1 MGQKTVLNTIYY
13 SIILIKVVERQK
25 IDLSRLPF
33 IDVSATGFHKQDS
46 LFARINK
53 VLEAKIEAI
62 VAGAVYIVLEGETNM
77 RYVFG

>member
-1 MGQKTVLNTIYY
+1 MDQKPVLNTIYY

-25 IDLSRLPF
+25 IDLSRLPL
-33 IDVSATGFHKQDS
+33 IDVCTTGFHKQDS
-46 LFARINK
+46 LFARVNE

-62 VAGAVYIVLEGETNM
+62 VTGAVYIVLEGEANM